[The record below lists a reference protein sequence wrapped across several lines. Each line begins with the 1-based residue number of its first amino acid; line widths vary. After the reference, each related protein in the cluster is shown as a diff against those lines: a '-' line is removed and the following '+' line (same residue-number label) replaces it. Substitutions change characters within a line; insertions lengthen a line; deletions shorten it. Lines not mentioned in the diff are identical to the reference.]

1 MRLAIAAAAFVVA
14 FIVLSV
20 LLGLLGSV
28 GTVELAMIVVLSLAA
43 AVVGYRRAA
52 RRLSP

>member
-1 MRLAIAAAAFVVA
+1 MKFVIAAAVFVVA

-20 LLGLLGSV
+20 LFGLLGGV
-28 GTVELAMIVVLSLAA
+28 GTVELAVVVVLSLAA

-52 RRLSP
+52 HKLSP